1 MTRAA
6 RTLALILLFASL
18 AAALPAQSAND
29 EEWYIGKPISDF
41 AFTGLVTVKADDL
54 RAIVKPYIGSNFSL
68 ELLWEAQAKLFALDS
83 FESIEPNAN
92 PADETRAAVVIE
104 FVVKERPAISAIEIS
119 GNTGVRSGEILDK
132 IVLKKGDLSN
142 PGKLKAD
149 EEAIRALYLDKGYTD
164 IAVTGSTLET
174 ETPGTVKLSFQIVE
188 GLPTTIREVRFSGNS
203 FASESTLRNLMKTKP
218 QALFNSGVFQEAKL
232 AEDTQAIV
240 DYYGDHG
247 YVDAKVE
254 RVERTIETQEG
265 RRSLVLTVYLT
276 EGEQWIYGGVT
287 FSGNQIFPTDRL
299 AALVTQKQG
308 KPVSAKKLQADFQ
321 RVQGLYYENGY
332 IFNPFDLKENREA
345 NTHTISYTMA
355 ITEFDKAHIESIIFK
370 GNTKTDDSV
379 LRRGL
384 PFQEGDIFNRAK
396 VIEGYQYLVNLQ
408 YFKTVQPEFP
418 QGSAPGLMNVVFNLE
433 ETSTADIN
441 FGVVF
446 SGGDFPVSGTIK
458 WNERDFRGMGQTVG
472 VNLEASPI
480 KQTVALSFYEPWVLG
495 VPWSAGISLSFVHS
509 SQRDVLQDILAP
521 IFTDDQVDVAAP
533 DPYSTHQE
541 YLDAVAAGVAI
552 PPQYL
557 MTYDSYDLSFGLNS
571 GYRFK
576 VPFGALG
583 VRGSW
588 APQLRRIDYDT
599 MTYRPYEKSVR
610 DNQGNVSFIDKLSA
624 SVYLDG
630 RDFYLNP
637 TKGYYASQALGFTG
651 GILFGNRHYIRSDTA
666 LEGFLKILDLPV
678 FENWSLQYV
687 LAAHSGVSL
696 ILPQYH
702 WTGVGTTWAWGSVT
716 DYTDLL
722 YIDGMTVGRGW
733 RQTYGHALWDN
744 KIELR
749 MPFAKEVLWGVTF
762 FDAAALWDSPEAM
775 GRMSLNDFYF
785 SFGMGLRFTIP
796 QFPIRLYLG
805 KGFRVRDGV
814 VVWKDGDL
822 DLGNN
827 VTLSFIIS
835 LGGDVF

>member
-6 RTLALILLFASL
+6 RALALTLLFVSL
-18 AAALPAQSAND
+18 TAALPAQSASV

-41 AFTGLVTVKADDL
+41 TFTGLVTVKADDL
-54 RAIVKPYIGSNFSL
+54 RAIVKPYIGSSFSL

-92 PADETRAAVVIE
+92 PVDETRAAVVIE
-104 FVVKERPAISAIEIS
+104 FVVKERPAISAIEIL
-119 GNTGVRSGEILDK
+119 GNTGLRSGEILDK
-132 IVLKKGDLSN
+132 IVLKKGDLTN

-164 IAVTGSTLET
+164 IAVTGSTVEA
-174 ETPGTVKLSFQIVE
+174 ETPGTVKLIFQIVE
-188 GLPTTIREVRFSGNS
+188 GLPTTIREVRFSGNA

-218 QALFNSGVFQEAKL
+218 QALFNSGVFQEARL

-254 RVERTIETQEG
+254 RVERTIEMQEG

-276 EGEQWIYGGVT
+276 EGEQWMYGGVT

-299 AALVTQKQG
+299 AALVTQKKE
-308 KPVSAKKLQADFQ
+308 KPVSVKKLQADFQ
-321 RVQGLYYENGY
+321 RVQSLYYENGY
-332 IFNPFDLKENREA
+332 IFNPFDLKENRDPD
-345 NTHTISYTMA
+345 THTISYTMA
-355 ITEFDKAHIESIIFK
+355 ITEYDKAHIESIIFK

-408 YFKTVQPEFP
+408 YFKSVQPEFP

-458 WNERDFRGMGQTVG
+458 WNERDFRGMGQTLG

-480 KQTVALSFYEPWVLG
+480 KQTVALNFYEPWVLG

-509 SQRDVLQDILAP
+509 SLRDVLQDILAP
-521 IFTDDQVDVAAP
+521 IFSDDQIDEAAP

-541 YLDAVAAGVAI
+541 YLDAVAAGAAI
-552 PPQYL
+552 PSQYL
-557 MTYDSYDLSFGLNS
+557 MTYDSYDISLGLNS

-576 VPFGALG
+576 VPFGSLG

-599 MTYRPYEKSVR
+599 MIYRPYEKSVR
-610 DNQGNVSFIDKLSA
+610 DNQGHMSFIDKLSA

-637 TKGYYASQALGFTG
+637 TKGFYASQALGFTG
-651 GILFGNRHYIRSDTA
+651 GILFGDRHFIRSDTA
-666 LEGFLKILDLPV
+666 LEGFLTMLNLPV
-678 FENWSLQYV
+678 FENWNLQYV

-702 WTGVGTTWAWGSVT
+702 WTGAGAPWAWDTVT

-744 KIELR
+744 KVELR
-749 MPFAKEVLWGVTF
+749 MPLAKEVLWGVTF

-805 KGFRVRDGV
+805 KGFRIRDGV

-822 DLGNN
+822 NLGNN
-827 VTLSFIIS
+827 VSLSFIIS

>member
-18 AAALPAQSAND
+18 AAALSAQSANE
-29 EEWYIGKPISDF
+29 EEWYIGKLISDF
-41 AFTGLVTVKADDL
+41 TFTGLVTVKADDL
-54 RAIVKPYIGSNFSL
+54 RAIVKPYIGRIFSL
-68 ELLWEAQAKLFALDS
+68 ELLWEAQAKLFTLDS

-104 FVVKERPAISAIEIS
+104 FVVKERPAISAIEIL
-119 GNTGVRSGEILDK
+119 GNTGLRSGEILDK
-132 IVLKKGDLSN
+132 IVLKKGDLTN
-142 PGKLKAD
+142 PGKLKGD

-164 IAVTGSTLET
+164 VAVTGSTVEA
-174 ETPGTVKLSFQIVE
+174 ETPGTVKVIFQIVE

-254 RVERTIETQEG
+254 RVERTIDMQEG

-276 EGEQWIYGGVT
+276 EGERWLYGGVA

-308 KPVSAKKLQADFQ
+308 KPVSVKKLQADFQ

-332 IFNPFDLKENREA
+332 IFNPFDLKESRDA
-345 NTHTISYTMA
+345 ATRTISYTMA

-370 GNTKTDDSV
+370 GNTKTDDAV

-446 SGGDFPVSGTIK
+446 SGGDFPISGTIK
-458 WNERDFRGMGQTVG
+458 WNERDFRGMGQTMG

-480 KQTVALSFYEPWVLG
+480 KQTVALNFYEPWVLG
-495 VPWSAGISLSFVHS
+495 VPWSAGISLSFVRS

-521 IFTDDQVDVAAP
+521 IFSDDQVDEAAP
-533 DPYSTHQE
+533 DPYTTHQE

-552 PPQYL
+552 PSQYL
-557 MTYDSYDLSFGLNS
+557 MRYDSYDLSLGLNS

-610 DNQGNVSFIDKLSA
+610 DNQGHVSFIDKLSA
-624 SVYLDG
+624 SVYVDG

-637 TKGYYASQALGFTG
+637 TNGFYASQSLGFTG
-651 GILFGNRHYIRSDTA
+651 GVLLGDRHYIRSDTA
-666 LEGFLKILDLPV
+666 LEGFLTLLNIPV
-678 FENWSLQYV
+678 FENWNLQYV

-696 ILPQYH
+696 ILPQFH
-702 WTGVGTTWAWGSVT
+702 GTVAGAPWEWGTVT

-733 RQTYGHALWDN
+733 RQTYGKALWDN
-744 KIELR
+744 KVELR
-749 MPFAKEVLWGVTF
+749 MPIAKEVLWGVTF

-775 GRMSLNDFYF
+775 GQMSLDNFYF

-805 KGFRVRDGV
+805 KGFRIRDGL

-822 DLGNN
+822 NLGNN
-827 VTLSFIIS
+827 VSLSFIIS